1 MASISPNKKN
11 VALVLSSGGAR
22 GLAHIGV
29 IDELCDRGYNITS
42 IAGSSMGAFVGGLY
56 ATGNLDKFKDW
67 VINLDKLNIL
77 KLVDF
82 TLSKQGFIRGEKVF
96 EKMQELKMIP
106 DVNIED
112 LPLKYTAI
120 ATDIINNKEVVFE
133 SGDLHK
139 AIRASISIPN
149 IFTPVEHNDTYLV
162 DGGVL
167 NPLPLNRVAKA
178 DGDIV
183 IAVDVNSIVP
193 YERPIL
199 PPTKKELEK
208 LHKEKLSKISEK
220 WDSLFNHGN
229 SNGLDKSEKKSKIGY
244 FEILVNTIQL
254 MQYKLS
260 NYSIEKYPPDVLVN
274 ISKNSG
280 SIFEFYKGTEFIAY
294 GREACS
300 KALAEKG
307 L

>member
-1 MASISPNKKN
+1 
-11 VALVLSSGGAR
+11 
-22 GLAHIGV
+22 
-29 IDELCDRGYNITS
+29 
-42 IAGSSMGAFVGGLY
+42 LY
-56 ATGNLDKFKDW
+56 ATGNLDKFRDW
-67 VINLDKLNIL
+67 VVNLDKLNVF

-82 TLSKQGFIRGEKVF
+82 TLSKQGFVRGEKVF

-112 LPLKYTAI
+112 LSIKYTAI
-120 ATDIINNKEVVFE
+120 ATDILNNKEVIFE

-149 IFTPVEHNDTYLV
+149 IFTPVEHDGTYLV

-167 NPLPLNRVAKA
+167 NPLPINRVAKNE
-178 DGDIV
+178 GDLV
-183 IAVDVNSIVP
+183 VAVDVNSIAP
-193 YERPIL
+193 YERPFL

-208 LHKEKLSKISEK
+208 LHRENFSKITQK
-220 WDSLFNHGN
+220 WDSLFNHN
-229 SNGLDKSEKKSKIGY
+229 SSNPDNSIAKKKLKIGY
-244 FEILVNTIQL
+244 FEILVNTVQL

-280 SIFEFYKGTEFIAY
+280 SIFEFYKGVEFIAY
-294 GREACS
+294 GREACR

>member
-1 MASISPNKKN
+1 MSKGVTNKN

-56 ATGNLDKFKDW
+56 ATGNLDKFRDW
-67 VINLDKLNIL
+67 VVNLDKLNVL
-77 KLVDF
+77 KLIDF
-82 TLSKQGFIRGEKVF
+82 TLSKQGFVRGEKVF

-106 DVNIED
+106 DINIED
-112 LPLKYTAI
+112 LPIKYAAI

-133 SGDLHK
+133 KGDLHN

-149 IFTPVEHNDTYLV
+149 IFTPIEHNGTYLV

-167 NPLPLNRVAKA
+167 NPLPLNRVAKEK
-178 DGDIV
+178 GDLV

-193 YERPIL
+193 YEKPIL

-208 LHKEKLSKISEK
+208 LHKEKFSKLTEK
-220 WDSLFNHGN
+220 WDSLFNHGH
-229 SNGLDKSEKKSKIGY
+229 SNGLDKAKKKSKIGY

-280 SIFEFYKGTEFIAY
+280 SIFEFYKGIEFIAY
-294 GREACS
+294 GREACR